1 MQKPGFHYRITDI
14 NIIGLSQLK
23 KLKNLLIIDEKLQ
36 IFTINNFL
44 NLKICKPL
52 QLNMRKKSA
61 NHLYVLKINF
71 EK

>member
-14 NIIGLSQLK
+14 QCALGLSQLK

-44 NLKICKPL
+44 NLKIV
-52 QLNMRKKSA
+52 
-61 NHLYVLKINF
+61 NHYN
-71 EK
+71 